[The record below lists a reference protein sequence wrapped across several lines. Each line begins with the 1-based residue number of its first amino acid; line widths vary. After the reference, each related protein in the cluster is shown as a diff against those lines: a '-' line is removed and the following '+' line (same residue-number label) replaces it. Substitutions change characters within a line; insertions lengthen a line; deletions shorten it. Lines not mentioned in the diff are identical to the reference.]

1 MIRLLPRQQ
10 FGLVQSHLFP
20 KYFFLSSLFSFT
32 SFFTFLGMNPVNTW
46 KDDILILGYLI
57 GGSFLLNLFNFSFI
71 DVKTLE
77 YSARM
82 REIEKLTGED
92 LNVIGRLK
100 SDSKI
105 ENDPV
110 IKNLTTFLNVLIL
123 FTNSFLF

>member
-1 MIRLLPRQQ
+1 
-10 FGLVQSHLFP
+10 
-20 KYFFLSSLFSFT
+20 
-32 SFFTFLGMNPVNTW
+32 MNPVNTW